1 MNPLSLYKQY
11 CNQLRTL
18 CVNNI
23 FSYNRLFQV
32 INNPILC
39 SLLFDPTNHVL
50 VLLQDSKNSGISKGL
65 TKKYNLICRVKNN
78 PDYFEIC
85 DIIHNIKEEREQ
97 IIKRVELVL
106 CNLDKLNES
115 LIKFGEEPRPSIT
128 QARKKLKTIYI
139 NIYDYDAGEYDKR
152 TDLTSLRLDLNKN
165 EDRRF
170 PLYDAKCN
178 RELTPLLQ
186 HSC

>member
-18 CVNNI
+18 CENNI

-32 INNPILC
+32 INNPDLC
-39 SLLFDPTNHVL
+39 DLLFDPTNEVL
-50 VLLQDSKNSGISKGL
+50 VLLQDSKNSGISKRRL
-65 TKKYNLICRVKNN
+65 KKYNLICRLKNN
-78 PDYFEIC
+78 PSYFEIY
-85 DIIHNIKEEREQ
+85 DIIHNIKEERKQ
-97 IIKRVELVL
+97 IAKRLAL
-106 CNLDKLNES
+106 YDLPTLNDS
-115 LIKFGEEPRPSIT
+115 LIKLGEELCPSIT

-165 EDRRF
+165 EDRHF
-170 PLYDAKCN
+170 PLYDAKSN
-178 RELTPLLQ
+178 VVFRQFLQ
-186 HSC
+186 RFC